1 MSEELV
7 ATEVILLEAERQI
20 ESLKLERN
28 ALKQKVN
35 RMYEED
41 ARKVSVI
48 RNLHSILEE
57 ASKILITSI

>member
-20 ESLKLERN
+20 KSLKLERN

>member
-1 MSEELV
+1 MPEQLA

-20 ESLKLERN
+20 ETLKLERN

-41 ARKVSVI
+41 ARKVAVI

-57 ASKILITSI
+57 ASKILTTSI